1 MESAGA
7 RLKKIRLEKGITLE
21 DIQRATKI
29 NANVLK
35 AIEGDSFTNL
45 SPVYLKG
52 FLKIYCKYLGVGPDE
67 YIFGPKDLQ
76 AESGE
81 GTPASREIRE
91 KPKKSA
97 CLLKSA
103 CTKVLTFKP
112 SEKLKKLFRS
122 AFFAL
127 IIWVVLFNLGK
138 FISSRK
144 KAHLAKKAE
153 AVAVKPA
160 QPQIN
165 EIKPEVPLSSGI
177 QLVVMA
183 RQNCW
188 MSVKVD
194 GKVVFQ
200 RVLEKGIDESW
211 QAKKKIELS
220 LGNAGGVELEVNG
233 ELFKNLGRRGQVIK
247 NILITKEGLKIGK

>member
-1 MESAGA
+1 MEPVGA
-7 RLKKIRLEKGITLE
+7 RLKKMRLEKGITLE
-21 DIQRATKI
+21 DLQRATKI

-35 AIEGDSFTNL
+35 DIEGDSFTNL

-52 FLKIYCKYLGVGPDE
+52 FLKIYCKYLGVDPGE
-67 YIFGPKDLQ
+67 YISGYKDLQ
-76 AESGE
+76 AESFGAAL
-81 GTPASREIRE
+81 ASREIRE

-97 CLLKSA
+97 SLLKSA
-103 CTKVLTFKP
+103 CVKLFTFKP

-127 IIWVVLFNLGK
+127 IIWVVLFYLGK

-144 KAHLAKKAE
+144 RAHLAKKTE
-153 AVAVKPA
+153 VVAVARP
-160 QPQIN
+160 QPQRE

-200 RVLEKGIDESW
+200 RVLEKGVDESW

-247 NILITKEGLKIGK
+247 NLLITKEGLKIGR

>member
-21 DIQRATKI
+21 DIQRATRV

-35 AIEGDSFTNL
+35 TIEGDSFTNL

-52 FLKIYCKYLGVGPDE
+52 FLKIYCNYLGVDPGE
-67 YIFGPKDLQ
+67 YISGYKDLQ
-76 AESGE
+76 AEST
-81 GTPASREIRE
+81 GTITASGGMRE

-103 CTKVLTFKP
+103 CVKLFSFKP
-112 SEKLKKLFRS
+112 SEKLKRLFRS
-122 AFFAL
+122 VFFAL
-127 IIWVVLFNLGK
+127 IIWVVLFYLGR

-144 KAHLAKKAE
+144 RAHLAKKTELA
-153 AVAVKPA
+153 AVVSP
-160 QPQIN
+160 QPQRE

-188 MSVKVD
+188 MLVKVD

-200 RVLEKGIDESW
+200 RVLEKGIDETW
-211 QAKKKIELS
+211 QANKKIELS

-247 NILITKEGLKIGK
+247 NLLITKEGLKIGR